1 MNITLQELVDLVGG
15 KLVRGQ
21 GDLSLTG
28 FESLKNAR
36 KSDISFLG
44 NPKYADDLAKT
55 KAGAVIV
62 SQELIDSADTPGDTA
77 VVSSENAV
85 VAFDTVVRNY
95 GAPKMEF
102 CPGIHPSAVVEDEA
116 QVDPAKVE
124 IRANAVIGRGAII
137 GEGTRVG
144 ACATIGQESVIGEH
158 CEIAANVSIRE
169 GSRIGNRVII
179 HGGAVIGGDGFGFEF
194 VNGRHEKVEQL
205 GIVRIEDDVE
215 IGACTAIDR
224 ARFGE
229 TVIGEGTKIDD
240 HVMIAHNVVIGKHCI
255 IVSQTGIAGS
265 SRVGNYVT
273 LAAQVGIAGHV
284 EIGDKAVL
292 GGGTKV
298 ISDLEAGGTYF
309 GYPAVPMKEELR
321 SKMHVKRLGGLFA
334 RVKKLE
340 KDQQSSGDES

>member
-1 MNITLQELVDLVGG
+1 
-15 KLVRGQ
+15 
-21 GDLSLTG
+21 
-28 FESLKNAR
+28 
-36 KSDISFLG
+36 
-44 NPKYADDLAKT
+44 
-55 KAGAVIV
+55 
-62 SQELIDSADTPGDTA
+62 
-77 VVSSENAV
+77 
-85 VAFDTVVRNY
+85 
-95 GAPKMEF
+95 
-102 CPGIHPSAVVEDEA
+102 
-116 QVDPAKVE
+116 
-124 IRANAVIGRGAII
+124 
-137 GEGTRVG
+137 
-144 ACATIGQESVIGEH
+144 
-158 CEIAANVSIRE
+158 
-169 GSRIGNRVII
+169 
-179 HGGAVIGGDGFGFEF
+179 